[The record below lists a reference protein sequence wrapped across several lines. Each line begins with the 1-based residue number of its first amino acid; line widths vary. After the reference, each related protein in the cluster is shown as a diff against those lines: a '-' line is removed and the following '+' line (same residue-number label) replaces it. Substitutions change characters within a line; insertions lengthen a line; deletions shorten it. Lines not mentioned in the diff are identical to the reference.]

1 MLIEE
6 EAFERVRAI
15 LGEHFQHY
23 AIVTQD
29 EAGNIWRE
37 GDNDLVEKALYRE
50 ALEMIKE
57 CENLENMDFE
67 LEDDD
72 GEDLYV

>member
-15 LGEHFQHY
+15 LGENFQHY

-50 ALEMIKE
+50 ALDMIKE
-57 CENLENMDFE
+57 CEDLESMDFE
-67 LEDDD
+67 IEDDD
-72 GEDLYV
+72 DLFV

>member
-67 LEDDD
+67 LEDD
-72 GEDLYV
+72 EDLFV

>member
-72 GEDLYV
+72 EDLYV

>member
-29 EAGNIWRE
+29 EAGKIWRE

-72 GEDLYV
+72 GENLYV

>member
-72 GEDLYV
+72 EEDLYV

>member
-57 CENLENMDFE
+57 CENLENMDFRA
-67 LEDDD
+67 
-72 GEDLYV
+72 

>member
-50 ALEMIKE
+50 ALDMIKE
-57 CENLENMDFE
+57 CEDLESMDFQ
-67 LEDDD
+67 LEDD
-72 GEDLYV
+72 EDLFV